1 MTMESTKYLS
11 KTAGDEPITLIHPV
25 SVTPPESITV
35 SDVGQHVHLY
45 ERKS

>member
-11 KTAGDEPITLIHPV
+11 KTAGDEPLTVIHPV
-25 SVTPPESITV
+25 SVTPPESIGAV
-35 SDVGQHVHLY
+35 DVGGTIHLY